1 MTRFG
6 SGIRSQVPGIV
17 AALRPTSVVCVADA
31 RVIAHH
37 GWPAEGARIPFQA
50 CESNKNLEEWE
61 RILDELVSKRVDRE
75 GLLLALGGGVT
86 LDLAGFVAATYLRGI
101 RWIALPTTL
110 LAQVDAAHGGKTG
123 VDHHMAKNLVGAFH
137 PPEEVLADT
146 DYLATLL
153 DRDVRGGLAE
163 VVKHGILGAPELLDK
178 AGRDDPAQF
187 VEEAARV
194 KLKITDRDP
203 RERGERRLL
212 NLGHTLGHAL
222 ERGSNYDLKHGEAVA
237 LGLRGACRIAETHCG
252 FGQGDVVAAAL
263 DRCGLPSKAEVPHQA
278 VREALGH
285 DKKRRGLDL
294 RWVLPRA
301 LGDVGVYDDVPEEL
315 VEAALAL
322 VLY

>member
-6 SGIRSQVPGIV
+6 SGIRSQIPGIV
-17 AALRPTSVVCVADA
+17 AALRPTSVVCVADE

-37 GWPAEGARIPFQA
+37 GWPVEGARILLEA
-50 CESNKNLEEWE
+50 RESNKNLKEWE
-61 RILDELVSKRVDRE
+61 RILDELVSKRIDRD

-86 LDLAGFVAATYLRGI
+86 LDLAGFAAATYLRGI
-101 RWIALPTTL
+101 RWVALPTTL

-123 VDHHMAKNLVGAFH
+123 VDHDAGKNLVGAFH
-137 PPEEVLADT
+137 PPEAVLADT
-146 DYLATLL
+146 DYLATLP
-153 DRDVRGGLAE
+153 DRDLRCGLAE
-163 VVKHGILGAPELLDK
+163 VIKHGILGAPDLLDK
-178 AGRDDPAQF
+178 AGRDDPARF

-194 KLKITDRDP
+194 KLEITGRDP
-203 RERGERRLL
+203 REKGERRLL

-222 ERGSNYDLKHGEAVA
+222 EAGSGYELHHGEAVA

-263 DRCGLPSKAEVPHQA
+263 DRCGLPAKAEVPHQA

-285 DKKRRGLDL
+285 DKKRRGPDL
-294 RWVLPRA
+294 RWILPRA
-301 LGDVGVYDDVPEEL
+301 LGDVGVYDDVPEEF
-315 VEAALAL
+315 VEAAMAS